1 MDRHPERDRDGEPG
15 PLPRRPPP
23 QGRTL
28 LGRGMA
34 RSGRAGDGDPEPQ
47 LLVSRVHDHHG
58 IAGETPEDAWM
69 TVDLID
75 RMEQIPDGHFVT
87 APLTFVPI
95 GVLRGEQF
103 YNLDE
108 MIDEARFNVAYR
120 AWRHILRE
128 VDQDLWRLTALPAPM
143 KALIVVT
150 ARLGGRYVLGIM
162 ERFAREKGFRIRA
175 PAKTRRQAEGHTISF
190 PAA

>member
-1 MDRHPERDRDGEPG
+1 YWYPAYTIIMG
-15 PLPRRPPP
+15 LP
-23 QGRTL
+23 
-28 LGRGMA
+28 
-34 RSGRAGDGDPEPQ
+34 
-47 LLVSRVHDHHG
+47 
-58 IAGETPEDAWM
+58 GETPEHAMM

-128 VDQDLWRLTALPAPM
+128 VDQDLWRLTALRVPM
-143 KALIVVT
+143 KTLIAVS
-150 ARLGGRYVLGIM
+150 A
-162 ERFAREKGFRIRA
+162 
-175 PAKTRRQAEGHTISF
+175 
-190 PAA
+190 

>member
-1 MDRHPERDRDGEPG
+1 MG
-15 PLPRRPPP
+15 LP
-23 QGRTL
+23 
-28 LGRGMA
+28 
-34 RSGRAGDGDPEPQ
+34 
-47 LLVSRVHDHHG
+47 
-58 IAGETPEDAWM
+58 GETPEDAWM

-128 VDQDLWRLTALPAPM
+128 VDQDLWRLTAPPAPR
-143 KALIVVT
+143 KELILVPPP
-150 ARLGGRYVLGIM
+150 LGGRYFLWIM
-162 ERFAREKGFRIRA
+162 ERFAPEKWFRLRD
-175 PAKTRRQAEGHTISF
+175 PAKNRP
-190 PAA
+190 PAT